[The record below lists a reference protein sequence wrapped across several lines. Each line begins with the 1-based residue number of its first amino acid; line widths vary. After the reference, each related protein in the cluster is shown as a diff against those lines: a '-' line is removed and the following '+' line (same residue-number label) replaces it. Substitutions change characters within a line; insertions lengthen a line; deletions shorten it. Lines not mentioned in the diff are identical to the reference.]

1 MHQSEI
7 VHGIRLVLAAYN
19 PERPLSASRGVEVID
34 LFLRRRQRR
43 KMLVWDGC
51 TSRGIGRSLITA
63 YFPAGELQFSIA
75 FVVCVGFSV
84 AFFLLCHNRH
94 SGFSTKNWRFHCSI
108 FFWQTL
114 GWIHICAIPERFL
127 RVCALFGGFTGYEQ
141 L

>member
-1 MHQSEI
+1 M
-7 VHGIRLVLAAYN
+7 LAAYN

-75 FVVCVGFSV
+75 FVVCVDFSV
-84 AFFLLCHNRH
+84 AFFLLCHNRRNGFLRKPGDSIVALFSGKPLVGYTFVPSL
-94 SGFSTKNWRFHCSI
+94 SGF
-108 FFWQTL
+108 
-114 GWIHICAIPERFL
+114 
-127 RVCALFGGFTGYEQ
+127 
-141 L
+141 